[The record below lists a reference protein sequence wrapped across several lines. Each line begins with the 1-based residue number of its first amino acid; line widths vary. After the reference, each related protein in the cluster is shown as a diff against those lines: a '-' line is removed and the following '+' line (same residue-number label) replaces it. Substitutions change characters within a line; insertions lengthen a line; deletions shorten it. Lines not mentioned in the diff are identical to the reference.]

1 MTRNSP
7 AFLQL
12 LHSILT
18 GKKSTNLNLT
28 SEAWADLFSLSAEQ
42 DVLPLIYDA
51 FSRSE
56 AYRTASP
63 EVKERYGTAALQA
76 AVRQITRSN
85 EFLTLILHAQ
95 EIGLDPVVLKGIICR
110 EIYPQPYLRIS
121 VDEDILIRPEEA
133 EAFHRFFL
141 SEGLFEDGNDA
152 EPLRE
157 RIENASELSYLR
169 EDSPTYIEVHKEL
182 FDPDSGAYGD
192 LNRLFEGMAER
203 TVRVQ
208 IEDVSV
214 RTLAPTDHLL
224 YLILHAFKHF
234 VHSGIGIRSV
244 CDIGQFAEHYA
255 SDIDWEHI
263 RSCLEEVH
271 AFDFTRALLCIV
283 QHCLLPDAAFY
294 CCISD
299 WKIEEIDTEPLLE
312 DILSGGVHGNA
323 SLERL
328 HSSNITL
335 NAIENDRKESYA
347 GQGFLSTA
355 FHSVFLPLGK
365 MSVHYPYLKKAPF
378 LLPAAWTQR
387 IGKYLQERKTARKG
401 SKSTAAGSI
410 RLGRS
415 RVELLK
421 KYGIIR

>member
-1 MTRNSP
+1 MTHIDIV
-7 AFLQL
+7 FL
-12 LHSILT
+12 SV
-18 GKKSTNLNLT
+18 
-28 SEAWADLFSLSAEQ
+28 LSN
-42 DVLPLIYDA
+42 
-51 FSRSE
+51 
-56 AYRTASP
+56 
-63 EVKERYGTAALQA
+63 ALQGLPA
-76 AVRQITRSN
+76 DTDIQLFPGQWESVLALTQEHSLLPFVCNEVYLLKSFRKLDDSVRKNHQENAVKQTVRQI
-85 EFLTLILHAQ
+85 EQEKDFLTFLLFAQ
-95 EIGLDPVVLKGIICR
+95 EHGYDPVVIKGLTVR
-110 EIYPQPYLRIS
+110 QLYAQPYLRPS
-121 VDEDILIRPEEA
+121 VDEDILIDSEQAGPFHQIILDYGFEA
-133 EAFHRFFL
+133 
-141 SEGLFEDGNDA
+141 
-152 EPLRE
+152 
-157 RIENASELSYLR
+157 
-169 EDSPTYIEVHKEL
+169 DSPDIDIFESDEFSYHKPDSPSYIELHKQL
-182 FDPDSGAYGD
+182 FPMNSEILGD
-192 LNRLFEGMAER
+192 LNRFFADVSDR
-203 TVRVQ
+203 TIRMQ

-244 CDIGQFAEHYA
+244 CDIGLFAEHYA

-271 AFDFTRALLCIV
+271 AFDFARGLFRIAQL
-283 QHCLLPDAAFY
+283 HLLPDAAFY

-299 WKIEEIDTEPLLE
+299 WKNEEIDTEPLLD
-312 DILSGGVHGNA
+312 DILSGGVHGNS

-335 NAIENDRKESYA
+335 NAIEIDRKESSA

-387 IGKYLQERKTARKG
+387 IGKYLQERKAAGKG